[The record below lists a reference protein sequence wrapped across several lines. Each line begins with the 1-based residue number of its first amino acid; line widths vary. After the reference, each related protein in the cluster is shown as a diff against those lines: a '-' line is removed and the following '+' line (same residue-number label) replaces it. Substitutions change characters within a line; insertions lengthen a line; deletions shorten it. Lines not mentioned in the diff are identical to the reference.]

1 MTILT
6 ENPHAGAFLLSLDDT
21 GNLSRDNVVIASGQ
35 GVLLPG
41 TVLGKVTASG
51 KYVLRDAA
59 ANDGS
64 QTAAAILFDKT
75 DATSADAK
83 AVAVTRRAEVRISG
97 LIWKSTDNAAAQ
109 AAGLAS
115 LAAAMIIGR

>member
-6 ENPHAGAFLLSLDDT
+6 ENPHAGSFLLSFDDD
-21 GNLSRDNVVIASGQ
+21 GNLSRDNIVIASGQ

-41 TVLGKVTASG
+41 AVLGKITASG
-51 KYVLRDAA
+51 KFVLRDSS

-64 QTAAAILFDKT
+64 QNAAAILFDRT
-75 DATSADAK
+75 DATSVDAK
-83 AVAVTRRAEVRISG
+83 AIVVARHAEVRASA

-109 AAGLAS
+109 LAGLAQ
-115 LAAAMIIGR
+115 LAGALIIGR